1 MIQYP
6 SLPRQRLPNTSRATS
21 EGNSMIEAAEET
33 VVRDETRVKTNT
45 ATAPA
50 PHLPVPVAALNP
62 RQLVPPL
69 SLPASQSLPPEK
81 ERRRKE
87 TRLRSTWSC
96 RHIRPH
102 IWMGA
107 GREGGSREA
116 EQALEGERRTQGR
129 TPLADRAHARFPQ
142 MSAVFGEAS
151 LGSGE
156 RACLASVGR
165 RCPGASPP

>member
-1 MIQYP
+1 
-6 SLPRQRLPNTSRATS
+6 
-21 EGNSMIEAAEET
+21 MIEAPEGTAG
-33 VVRDETRVKTNT
+33 DETRIKTNT

-50 PHLPVPVAALNP
+50 PHLPVPVAALNS

-69 SLPASQSLPPEK
+69 SLPTSQSLPPEK

-96 RHIRPH
+96 RHIRRH

-107 GREGGSREA
+107 GREGGSGEA
-116 EQALEGERRTQGR
+116 EPALEGERRMQGR
-129 TPLADRAHARFPQ
+129 TRLADRTHACFPQ
-142 MSAVFGEAS
+142 TSPVFGKAI
-151 LGSGE
+151 LGSVE

-165 RCPGASPP
+165 QCPGASQP

>member
-1 MIQYP
+1 
-6 SLPRQRLPNTSRATS
+6 
-21 EGNSMIEAAEET
+21 MIEAAEET
-33 VVRDETRVKTNT
+33 VVRDETRIKTNT

-50 PHLPVPVAALNP
+50 PHLPVPLAALNP
-62 RQLVPPL
+62 RQLVPPH
-69 SLPASQSLPPEK
+69 SLPASQSLSPEK

-107 GREGGSREA
+107 GREGGSGEA

-142 MSAVFGEAS
+142 MSPVFGEAR
-151 LGSGE
+151 LG
-156 RACLASVGR
+156 RACVFGHCGQTVPR
-165 RCPGASPP
+165 RQSALVLPLETYAVRSLQV